1 VIWQLCT
8 QKLRWHPLIWLMD
21 GYEHEMPYSTVSSW
35 EKCMMFLCRDIIEVP
50 EILKKFDQY
59 LHRHII
65 PTSLQISISVSRI
78 SSSIS
83 QEKTPAPDS
92 VIYIVNVVG
101 LEWQEQMCICNKKTW
116 KLHVGH
122 LHCMQ
127 FWSRWTN
134 TAILDHTRTIHNAQ
148 WGIYHT
154 DKLRATT
161 DAHFQHTIMRML
173 TLLGICI
180 LDQSSRIKWQKKH
193 SQCGDFILPHW
204 HEVCQVST
212 IQNKNM
218 QI

>member
-1 VIWQLCT
+1 
-8 QKLRWHPLIWLMD
+8 
-21 GYEHEMPYSTVSSW
+21 
-35 EKCMMFLCRDIIEVP
+35 
-50 EILKKFDQY
+50 
-59 LHRHII
+59 
-65 PTSLQISISVSRI
+65 
-78 SSSIS
+78 
-83 QEKTPAPDS
+83 
-92 VIYIVNVVG
+92 
-101 LEWQEQMCICNKKTW
+101 MCICNKKTW

-204 HEVCQVST
+204 HEVCLKFQPYRIKTCRSNTSLFPAVQFVFFTESKPKASSPSHHHQLPT
-212 IQNKNM
+212 HLSVQRGVKRRHPLR
-218 QI
+218 QKPVDAPHQESFLH